1 MDCRNLR
8 AEMVRNG
15 ISRKQVGEV
24 LGLVAASICSRF
36 KGRTDFKVGE
46 LVKIRDT
53 FFPNCSLDY
62 LAGLTDYS
70 DERGR

>member
-8 AEMVRNG
+8 AEMARNG
-15 ISRKQVGEV
+15 ISRKQVWEV
-24 LGLVAASICSRF
+24 VDLCQDSISSRF
-36 KGRTDFKVGE
+36 NGKTDFKVGE

-53 FFPNCSLDY
+53 FFQNCSLDY
-62 LAGLTDYS
+62 LAGFT

>member
-8 AEMVRNG
+8 AEMARSG
-15 ISRKQVGEV
+15 ISRKQVGEAV
-24 LGLVAASICSRF
+24 GLGQSSISYRF
-36 KGRTDFKVGE
+36 NGEADFKVGE

-53 FFPNCSLDY
+53 FFPELSLDY
-62 LAGLTDYS
+62 LAGFA

>member
-15 ISRKQVGEV
+15 ISQKETGKVA
-24 LGLVAASICSRF
+24 GLSTASMYARF
-36 KGRTDFKVGE
+36 QGRTDFKVGE

-53 FFPNCSLDY
+53 FFPELSLDY
-62 LAGLTDYS
+62 LAGFT

>member
-15 ISRKQVGEV
+15 ISRKQVCEV
-24 LGLVAASICSRF
+24 VGLSQPSISYRF
-36 KGRTDFKVGE
+36 NGKADFKVGE
-46 LVKIRDT
+46 LAKIRDT

-62 LAGLTDYS
+62 LAGFT
-70 DERGR
+70 DERGL

>member
-8 AEMVRNG
+8 AEMVRYG
-15 ISRKQVGEV
+15 ISRKQVGMV
-24 LGLVAASICSRF
+24 IGLNIGATYARF
-36 KGRTDFKVGE
+36 QGRTDFKVSE

-53 FFPNCSLDY
+53 FFPELSLDY
-62 LAGLTDYS
+62 LAGFT

>member
-8 AEMVRNG
+8 AEMARNG

-24 LGLVAASICSRF
+24 AGLGQSSISYRF
-36 KGRTDFKVGE
+36 NGKNDFLVGE

-53 FFPNCSLDY
+53 FFPNFSLDY
-62 LAGLTDYS
+62 LAGLTD
-70 DERGR
+70 ERGR

>member
-1 MDCRNLR
+1 MDCGNLR

-24 LGLVAASICSRF
+24 IDLCQASISHRF
-36 KGRTDFKVGE
+36 KGKNDFKVGE

-53 FFPNCSLDY
+53 FFTNCSLDY
-62 LAGLTDYS
+62 LAGLTD
-70 DERGR
+70 ERGR

>member
-8 AEMVRNG
+8 AEMTRNG

-24 LGLVAASICSRF
+24 IDLCQTSISQRF
-36 KGRTDFKVGE
+36 NRITDFKVCE

-53 FFPNCSLDY
+53 FFPELSLDY
-62 LAGLTDYS
+62 LAGLS
-70 DERGR
+70 DDSGR

>member
-15 ISRKQVGEV
+15 ISRKKVWEV
-24 LGLVAASICSRF
+24 VDLCQDSIYSRF
-36 KGRTDFKVGE
+36 NGKTDFKVGE

-53 FFPNCSLDY
+53 FFPELSLDY
-62 LAGLTDYS
+62 LAGFT

>member
-8 AEMVRNG
+8 AEMARNG
-15 ISRKQVGEV
+15 ISGKQVANV
-24 LGLVAASICSRF
+24 LGLNINTAYARLQ
-36 KGRTDFKVGE
+36 GRTDFKIGE

-62 LAGLTDYS
+62 LAGF

>member
-8 AEMVRNG
+8 AEMARNG
-15 ISRKQVGEV
+15 ISKKQAEKVI
-24 LGLVAASICSRF
+24 GLSTPSMLRRF
-36 KGRTDFKVGE
+36 QGSTDFKVGE

-62 LAGLTDYS
+62 LAGF
-70 DERGR
+70 DERWR

>member
-15 ISRKQVGEV
+15 ISRKQLEKAAG
-24 LGLVAASICSRF
+24 LGAATICSRF
-36 KGRTDFKVGE
+36 HGRTDFKVGE

-53 FFPNCSLDY
+53 FFPNCSLEY
-62 LAGLTDYS
+62 LAGFTDYT

>member
-1 MDCRNLR
+1 MDCRNLG

-24 LGLVAASICSRF
+24 VGLGQSSISNRF
-36 KGRTDFKVGE
+36 KGKADFKVGE

-53 FFPNCSLDY
+53 FFPELSLDY
-62 LAGLTDYS
+62 LAGFT

>member
-15 ISRKQVGEV
+15 ISRNQVGKAV
-24 LGLVAASICSRF
+24 GLGAATICSRF
-36 KGRTDFKVGE
+36 QGRTDFKVGE

-53 FFPNCSLDY
+53 FFPNCTLEY
-62 LAGLTDYS
+62 LAGF

>member
-15 ISRKQVGEV
+15 ITRHQVGDV
-24 LGLVAASICSRF
+24 VDLCQDSISARF
-36 KGRTDFKVGE
+36 TRRTDFKVCE
-46 LVKIRDT
+46 LAKIRDK

-62 LAGLTDYS
+62 LAGLTD
-70 DERGR
+70 ERGR

>member
-8 AEMVRNG
+8 AEMARNG
-15 ISRKQVGEV
+15 ISRNQVEKAA
-24 LGLVAASICSRF
+24 GLSAPSIYSRF
-36 KGRTDFKVGE
+36 KGKTDFKVGE

-53 FFPNCSLDY
+53 FFPNCTLEY
-62 LAGLTDYS
+62 LAGFTDYT

>member
-8 AEMVRNG
+8 AEMARNG
-15 ISRKQVGEV
+15 ISKKQAEEV
-24 LGLVAASICSRF
+24 IGLSAPSMYRRF
-36 KGRTDFKVGE
+36 QGSTDFKVGE

-53 FFPNCSLDY
+53 FFPELSLDH
-62 LAGLTDYS
+62 LAGF

>member
-15 ISRKQVGEV
+15 IRGNQVANV
-24 LGLVAASICSRF
+24 LGLNINTAYSRLQ
-36 KGRTDFKVGE
+36 GRTDFKVGE

-53 FFPNCSLDY
+53 FFPELSLDY
-62 LAGLTDYS
+62 LAGF
-70 DERGR
+70 DERWR